1 MLMKLFFLTMLCATL
16 ALGAKAQQAE
26 QAVRNY
32 LTGFEQRDW
41 NMTSSQFADGF
52 TFSSPN
58 HDDHI
63 PVEVFKERCWPQS
76 QHFKN
81 VEFTQ
86 ILVSGDHGFALYNV
100 TTTEGKLI
108 RNIDYYTFS
117 KGKIKSIECF
127 FGGTG
132 AGFPTNAK

>member
-1 MLMKLFFLTMLCATL
+1 MKLLQLTILCLVL
-16 ALGAKAQQAE
+16 ALTTKAQQEE
-26 QAVRNY
+26 QAVKNY
-32 LTGFEQRDW
+32 LMGFEQRDW
-41 NMTSSQFADGF
+41 NMTSSQFAEGF

-63 PVEVFKERCWPQS
+63 PVAVFKERCWPQS
-76 QHFKN
+76 QHFKK

-86 ILVSGDHGFALYNV
+86 ILVSGDHGFSLYTV
-100 TTTEGKLI
+100 TTTEGKVI
-108 RNIDYYTFS
+108 RNTDYYTFS
-117 KGKIKSIECF
+117 NGRIKSIECF